1 MEWTDVLNR
10 IAGGEDG
17 HTEFKP
23 NFKEK
28 SKVGKTICAFANTRG
43 GLVVLGVSD
52 SRQIIGVDEDS
63 EQVQERLT
71 SFLQTGCSS
80 PVNAR
85 LSRHQDPKGWVH
97 WLEVPRQ
104 RGYEPLRYD
113 GRVWVRRGRSS
124 VQPSPTELQ
133 ELYNIF
139 GYVLTEE
146 RAIGAA
152 SSADIDLEAF
162 RAYLR
167 QLGIET
173 EESPQPHTDDDLR
186 NRTVVVDIGGQL
198 RPTLYGVLAFGKEP
212 QRYPQTA
219 NFRIECAAYAG
230 TDRASEPLIVTS
242 ATGRLDEQLRRALS
256 WFRSLGRFETYGE
269 LVRSDR
275 YLLPPEA
282 LREAL
287 TNAVAHRD
295 YAITGSK
302 VQLDVLADRA
312 ELTSPGSL
320 PNHMTTASVRAGGT
334 ARSRNESIA
343 NYLLTMKFMEQRARG
358 WPLMRAAM
366 HDFNGTEPE
375 IDHNADSRFVRVT
388 FRLGDA
394 DD

>member
-1 MEWTDVLNR
+1 MQWTDILNR
-10 IAGGEDG
+10 IAAGEDQF
-17 HTEFKP
+17 TEFKP
-23 NFKEK
+23 HFRDRD
-28 SKVGKTICAFANTRG
+28 KVGKTICAFANTDG

-52 SRQIIGVDEDS
+52 SRHVIGVTEDS

-80 PVNAR
+80 PVSAR
-85 LSRHQDPKGWVH
+85 LGRHEDPLGWVH
-97 WLEVPRQ
+97 WIEVPRL
-104 RGYEPLRYD
+104 RGFEPMRYD

-124 VQPSPTELQ
+124 VEPSPSELQ
-133 ELYNIF
+133 DLYNLF
-139 GYVLTEE
+139 GYILTEE
-146 RAIGAA
+146 RTIEAA
-152 SSADIDLEAF
+152 TSGDIDLGAF

-173 EESPQPHTDDDLR
+173 EEEPQPHADDDLR
-186 NRTVVVDIGGQL
+186 NRSVLVDVGGQL
-198 RPTLYGVLAFGKEP
+198 RPTLYGVLAFGTEP

-230 TDRASEPLIVTS
+230 ADRAAPPLVVS
-242 ATGRLDEQLRRALS
+242 GATGRLDEQLTRALA
-256 WFRSLGRFETYGE
+256 WFQTLGRFETYSE
-269 LVRSDR
+269 LLRTDR
-275 YLLPPEA
+275 YLLPIEA

-302 VQLDVLADRA
+302 IQLDVFEDRA

-320 PNHMTTASVRAGGT
+320 PNHMTPDSVRAGGS

-343 NYLLTMKFMEQRARG
+343 NYLLTMRFMEQRARG

-366 HDFNGTEPE
+366 REFNGSEPE
-375 IDHNADSRFVRVT
+375 LDHDADARFVRVT
-388 FRLGDA
+388 FRLGGA
-394 DD
+394 SQ